1 MHINTTFKHSQG
13 YSFNRV
19 YTSKRGFSLGVSRG
33 KHCTFQHA
41 VVSPG
46 CIVLHNLEE
55 VRQFL
60 KGKKK

>member
-1 MHINTTFKHSQG
+1 MHINATFEHSQG

-33 KHCTFQHA
+33 KNCSLKHA

-55 VRQFL
+55 VKQWIKN
-60 KGKKK
+60 KG